1 MSPPRSND
9 RSVLVALLL
18 GGLVLRPQLVGIGPL
33 SADIQGDLGLTHGM
47 AGLLAT
53 IPVLCMGLLAP
64 VGTII
69 AARFGTAATMA
80 ASFALIGVAG
90 ILRTVV
96 DDPWSMMAL
105 TTGIGLGMGAAG
117 VLMPVVV
124 REHLPGR
131 ALDGTVAYSAGIQA
145 GAAASAAAAIP
156 LAAVLGGWRGALMV
170 ISVVSLGV
178 LIPWIAAFRGRS
190 HSAGSLRMTS
200 IRDFFDRTGWWFALL
215 FGLFGVAYYGMIAW
229 LADAY
234 IEFGWTSAAAGGL
247 LALLNIGAL
256 TGALTVR
263 TIVGAVG
270 SQNATIVLMGTVFAA
285 AIAGLALAPDLGL
298 VWAALAG
305 YANGSLFPLM
315 LTLPVRSSSSTEQVA
330 GRSTVMIGAG
340 YTLAA
345 VSPVVLGAARDASGS
360 FHASLVILVIVAGV
374 LAVGLLG
381 TIAAA
386 RRWMPPDPG
395 SA

>member
-156 LAAVLGGWRGALMV
+156 LAALLGGWRGALMV

>member
-1 MSPPRSND
+1 
-9 RSVLVALLL
+9 
-18 GGLVLRPQLVGIGPL
+18 
-33 SADIQGDLGLTHGM
+33 M

-69 AARFGTAATMA
+69 AARFGTASTLA
-80 ASFALIGVAG
+80 ACIAFIGGAG
-90 ILRTVV
+90 ILRIFV
-96 DDPWSMMAL
+96 DEPWSMMAL
-105 TTGIGLGMGAAG
+105 TTAIGLGMGAGG
-117 VLMPVVV
+117 VLMPVAV
-124 REHLPGR
+124 REHVPDR

-156 LAAVLGGWRGALMV
+156 LAAMVGGWRGALLV
-170 ISVVSLGV
+170 ISVLCLVV
-178 LIPWIAAFRGRS
+178 LIPWIAAFRGRV
-190 HSAGSLRMTS
+190 HAAGSLRRTS
-200 IRDFFDRTGWWFALL
+200 LGDFLDRTGWWFALL

-247 LALLNIGAL
+247 LALLNLGAL
-256 TGALTVR
+256 AGALTVR
-263 TIVGAVG
+263 FVVGRVG
-270 SQNATIVLMGTVFAA
+270 SQNATIVLMGIIFVL
-285 AIAGLALAPDLGL
+285 AIAGLALSPDLGL

-315 LTLPVRSSSSTEQVA
+315 LTLPVRSSTSTEQVA

-360 FHASLVILVIVAGV
+360 FHFSLFILVGVAAV

-381 TIAAA
+381 TIVAAH
-386 RRWMPPDPG
+386 RWMPPDADAAPTR
-395 SA
+395 